1 MLLVDD
7 ILLSPRGLLWIFEE
21 IRDAAEQELHEE
33 ANAITLQLQQLYGML
48 ESKAITEAE
57 FDRQEAELLDRLDE
71 IREGGSLAEE
81 DEYDSEVGIQ

>member
-7 ILLSPRGLLWIFEE
+7 ILLSPMRGLLWIFEE

-57 FDRQEAELLDRLDE
+57 FDLREAKLLDRLDQ
-71 IREGGSLAEE
+71 LQQE
-81 DEYDSEVGIQ
+81 DHFLD

>member
-7 ILLSPRGLLWIFEE
+7 ILLSPMRGLLWVFEE

-33 ANAITLQLQQLYGML
+33 AKAITLQLQQLYGML

-57 FDRQEAELLDRLDE
+57 FDLREAKLLDRLDQ
-71 IREGGSLAEE
+71 LQQE
-81 DEYDSEVGIQ
+81 DHFLD